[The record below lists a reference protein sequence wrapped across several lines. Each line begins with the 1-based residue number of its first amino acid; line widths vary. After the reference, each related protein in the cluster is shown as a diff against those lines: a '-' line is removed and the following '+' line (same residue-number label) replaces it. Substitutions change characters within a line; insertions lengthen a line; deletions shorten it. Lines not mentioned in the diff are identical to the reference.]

1 MVVAWLATALLAVS
15 GQPPGRVVDGS
26 FASRA
31 IRGTEHY
38 QAWLPSGYDATA
50 RRYPVIYALH
60 GLPDDGRGYLEMDV
74 RALGE
79 AAARAGRPAIVV
91 SPQGARAGDTDP
103 EWHDWGPGRDWETL
117 ISDEVVAHV
126 DRAYRTIRGRR
137 GRAILG
143 VSAGG
148 YGASIIA
155 VRHPETYSVIE
166 SWSGYFH
173 PTNPAGDRPL
183 DLGSPDA
190 DEAASVHAYVYDAK
204 RIYARYRP
212 VYLGFYVG
220 DADPH
225 FLAENLALHDEL
237 VDVGVR
243 HDFAVYP
250 GAHTAEFW
258 AQHQDDWIARAAS
271 RLAF

>member
-1 MVVAWLATALLAVS
+1 MGLAWLVTALLVAS
-15 GQPPGRVVDGS
+15 GQTPGRVVEGS
-26 FASRA
+26 FASKA

-38 QAWLPSGYDATA
+38 QAWLPAGYDVAT
-50 RRYPVIYALH
+50 RRFPVIYALH
-60 GLPDDGRGYLEMDV
+60 GLPNDGEGYQEMDV

-79 AAARAGRPAIVV
+79 AAARAGHPAIVV
-91 SPQGARAGDTDP
+91 APQGARDGDSDP

-126 DRAYRTIRGRR
+126 DRVYRTIPDRR
-137 GRAILG
+137 ARAILG

-155 VRHPETYSVIE
+155 VRHPETYSVVE

-173 PTNPAGDRPL
+173 ATDPVGAHPL

-190 DEAASVHAYVYDAK
+190 DEAGSVHTYVHDA
-204 RIYARYRP
+204 RQIYARYRP
-212 VYLGFYVG
+212 TYVGFYVG

-225 FLAENLALHDEL
+225 FLAENIALHNEL
-237 VDVGVR
+237 DNVGVR

-250 GAHTAEFW
+250 GAHSGSFW
-258 AQHQDDWIARAAS
+258 AQHQDDWIARAVDH
-271 RLAF
+271 LAA